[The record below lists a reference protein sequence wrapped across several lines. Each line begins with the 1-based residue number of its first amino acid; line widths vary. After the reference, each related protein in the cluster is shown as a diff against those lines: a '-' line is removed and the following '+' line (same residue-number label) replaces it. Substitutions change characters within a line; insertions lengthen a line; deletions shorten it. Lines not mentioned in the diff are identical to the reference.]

1 MNKFAVPL
9 LPRRVVAWC
18 ARCDAGT
25 AALEFAIIAPVLM
38 ALTAAMVDVGGLL
51 HSRMLVANA
60 VSAAG
65 HYAFMAGPTVTPA
78 TLGAIVT
85 STAGMSGV
93 TPTVTGPACYCPTGS
108 PLALSAV
115 TCGTTCAGGVAVGT
129 YVTIRASFPATTLL
143 RGYSFT
149 SQANLAEQV
158 IVRLQ

>member
-1 MNKFAVPL
+1 MQKIAVRSF
-9 LPRRVVAWC
+9 PRKTVAW
-18 ARCDAGT
+18 RRRRDAGT
-25 AALEFAIIAPVLM
+25 AALEFAIVAPVLM
-38 ALTAAMVDVGGLL
+38 ALTAGMADVGGLL

-65 HYAFMAGPTVTPA
+65 HYAFIAGPTVAPA
-78 TLGAIVT
+78 TLSAIVT
-85 STAGMSGV
+85 STAGMTGV

-108 PLALSAV
+108 PMALSAS
-115 TCGTTCAGGVAVGT
+115 TCGTLCANGTTAGT
-129 YVTIRASFPATTLL
+129 YVTIRASFPAATLL

>member
-93 TPTVTGPACYCPTGS
+93 TPTVTG
-108 PLALSAV
+108 
-115 TCGTTCAGGVAVGT
+115 T